1 LANWFG
7 VQNILCSKDCVDV
20 YNPKVVQATMGALM
34 RVKVHYVDLQSTIT
48 DLTKFTD
55 FQIYGTFMEGNSIY
69 ESKLDN
75 NGLLIMGNE
84 GKGISEKTLKN
95 STISYK
101 DAIDAIDLLI
111 KKKEYEEYSEK
122 IKNEISELKSKIDD
136 LSSPEELKIKFIEKL
151 KTLELL

>member
-1 LANWFG
+1 MNMEKKEKLSEKEQEQLKEFY
-7 VQNILCSKDCVDV
+7 SKCVDE
-20 YNPKVVQATMGALM
+20 NATFPSPIPGTNDINIIEL
-34 RVKVHYVDLQSTIT
+34 VHY
-48 DLTKFTD
+48 K
-55 FQIYGTFMEGNSIY
+55 SIQT
-69 ESKLDN
+69 LDRIADTLEKGIQN
-75 NGLLIMGNE
+75 VSRTE
-84 GKGISEKTLKN
+84 KRKGISEKTLKN

-151 KTLELL
+151 KTLEQ